1 MRERPPRFSS
11 LCRDSPSP
19 LPLTTSQTGPSL
31 VQPSTL
37 CRKRPRSD
45 RSKVTS
51 GALEKEDQG
60 LKSNP
65 FGQKRVKT
73 SAASFFTDSASK
85 SAPPKKSKFDT
96 TKVKGSKAKKG
107 KEKAKPPP
115 ALEEKKISKAEKSK
129 RKVFDEDS
137 DEEEEGEVDDDGTG
151 FLDVSVDSSKDESK
165 LTKGGGANGDD
176 FEGDE
181 SSDDEHEKVSPK
193 EKIEEAEPEPTIPNE
208 KVYGAMDGFATAPKP
223 AAAVGEVVNGKRRVT
238 KKRFVEREEMDGK
251 GYMHT
256 TTVEETYEEWEVV
269 EEAKVKMP
277 VRSGVKGGGKKAG
290 KVQKG
295 LMGFFTKK

>member
-1 MRERPPRFSS
+1 MKDGEAYFCS
-11 LCRDSPSP
+11 LALSSPSSHQ
-19 LPLTTSQTGPSL
+19 LVFLQTGPSL

-73 SAASFFTDSASK
+73 SAASFFTDSSSK
-85 SAPPKKSKFDT
+85 SALKKSKFDT
-96 TKVKGSKAKKG
+96 TKVTGSKAKKE
-107 KEKAKPPP
+107 KEKVKLPPP

-137 DEEEEGEVDDDGTG
+137 DEEDDDGTG
-151 FLDVSVDSSKDESK
+151 FLDVSADSSKKASK
-165 LTKGGGANGDD
+165 PSKGAVDD
-176 FEGDE
+176 DDNFEGDE
-181 SSDDEHEKVSPK
+181 SSDDEHEKVAPK
-193 EKIEEAEPEPTIPNE
+193 KKVEEEEETAPEPTKPKE
-208 KVYGAMDGFATAPKP
+208 KVYGAMDGFAIAPKQT
-223 AAAVGEVVNGKRRVT
+223 AAVGEVVNGKRRVT
-238 KKRFVEREEMDGK
+238 KKRFVEREEMDDK

-269 EEAKVKMP
+269 EEVKEKMP
-277 VRSGVKGGGKKAG
+277 VRSGAKGGGKKVG

-295 LMGFFTKK
+295 LMGFFAKK